1 VSFLLAFTVCAL
13 GIAGLFYLDR
23 DRSLVTSKAL
33 WLPVIWLWIVGSRPV
48 SFWLGINLATAQS
61 ASQAMEGSPVDASVF
76 AFLLAAGITVLI
88 SRRSRTRACL
98 KASWPVLIYFA
109 YCLVSVVWSPYP
121 DIAFKRWTKDAG
133 DLAMVLVVAT
143 EAEPKAALRRLFSR
157 VGFILLPASVLLIR
171 YSDLGRGYDPDGNA
185 MVTGVSTNKNS
196 LGLITFVL
204 SLGALWSIRAILRA
218 RREPLRRRHLL
229 AQGALLAFGVA
240 ILAMA
245 NSATSNACFGFGAV
259 LMLATDL
266 PSIGRRP
273 SRVHVLIVMIMLLG
287 GFTML
292 LGGEGNVVHALGRK
306 TDLTGRT
313 DIWKAVIPLCPNPLI
328 GAGFESFW
336 IGPNV
341 AKLWSSLSN
350 WFGVQGLNTPHNGY
364 IEVYL
369 NLGWVGLSLLALI
382 FINGYRSACATFR
395 LEPEVASLSLGFLA
409 TAAIY
414 SITEAGF
421 RMLTPTWIALLLAI
435 VVANR
440 VRSGVRSKIPRAT
453 GASANQASGLPVE
466 DVLAFHSF
474 MWNN

>member
-1 VSFLLAFTVCAL
+1 MSFFIALTVCAL
-13 GIAGLFYLDR
+13 GIVGLFYLDR
-23 DRSLVTSKAL
+23 DSSLRTSKAL
-33 WLPVIWLWIVGSRPV
+33 WLPVIWLWIIGSRPV
-48 SFWLGINLATAQS
+48 SLWLGISSATKQS
-61 ASQAMEGSPVDASVF
+61 AIQAMEGSPVDASVF
-76 AFLLAAGITVLI
+76 AFLLAAGIIVLI
-88 SRRSRTRACL
+88 SRRSRTKVCL
-98 KASWPVLIYFA
+98 KAGWPVLIYFA

-121 DIAFKRWTKDAG
+121 NIAFKRWIKDAG

-171 YSDLGRGYDPDGNA
+171 YSDLGRGFDPDGNA
-185 MVTGVSTNKNS
+185 MVTGVTTNKNT

-204 SLGALWSIRAILRA
+204 SLGTLWSIRAILRA
-218 RREPLRRRHLL
+218 GRGPLRRRHLL

-245 NSATSNACFGFGAV
+245 NSATSTACFGLGAM
-259 LMLATDL
+259 LMLATGL

-287 GFTML
+287 GLTML
-292 LGGEGNVVHALGRK
+292 LGGEGGFVHALGRK

-328 GAGFESFW
+328 GEGFESFW

-341 AKLWSSLSN
+341 AKLWRSLSG

-382 FINGYRSACATFR
+382 FINGYRSACAALR
-395 LEPEVASLSLGFLA
+395 SDPEIASLSLGFLA

-421 RMLTPTWIALLLAI
+421 RMLTPTWIGLLLAV

-440 VRSGVRSKIPRAT
+440 LRSGVRSKVPRAA

-466 DVLAFHSF
+466 DVLALHPF
-474 MWNN
+474 MGNN